1 MNTPTLIKHESPSGP
16 YWYHPDH
23 PLCQDGK
30 VLWEE
35 HVECK
40 DCGGAGTRVEG
51 EQGAQYQAACE
62 HCEGTGFVAVEPP
75 SGTESET
82 HNSMICGKD

>member
-1 MNTPTLIKHESPSGP
+1 MSAPKLIRHEGPSGP

-35 HVECK
+35 Y
-40 DCGGAGTRVEG
+40 
-51 EQGAQYQAACE
+51 EQCTGCN
-62 HCEGTGFVAVEPP
+62 GTGVVGSPATQTHDAEYEKCPFCDGEGFTEVEK
-75 SGTESET
+75 T
-82 HNSMICGKD
+82 

>member
-1 MNTPTLIKHESPSGP
+1 MSAPQLIRHESPSGP
-16 YWYHPDH
+16 YWYHQDH

-35 HVECK
+35 HEQCK
-40 DCGGAGTRVEG
+40 NCGGAGTRIEG

-62 HCEGTGFVAVEPP
+62 HCEGSGFTEVEK
-75 SGTESET
+75 T
-82 HNSMICGKD
+82 